1 MRPWFKVSSRNEKPV
16 RHELYLQCLLSCLVE
31 RITVFMTSLVFCSHV
46 SCVTGCLHST
56 VVYCT
61 QHEIITHGLYSC
73 SEINLMTSD
82 VIWQNQKK
90 MCDPFSSTATTDYTQ
105 WSSDLL
111 TSDLLTWNVP
121 PCIKRMVLDQELIS
135 CTYVHL
141 SLLRTCCPW
150 SFLVLITLQISIL
163 LSYNFKPAIIV
174 FYAL

>member
-16 RHELYLQCLLSCLVE
+16 GHELYLQCLLSCLVE

-82 VIWQNQKK
+82 LIWQNQKK

-121 PCIKRMVLDQELIS
+121 PCIKRMVLDQGLKWGHIWVFSEL
-135 CTYVHL
+135 VALDHF
-141 SLLRTCCPW
+141 W
-150 SFLVLITLQISIL
+150 S
-163 LSYNFKPAIIV
+163 
-174 FYAL
+174 

>member
-1 MRPWFKVSSRNEKPV
+1 MRPWFKVSSCNEKPV
-16 RHELYLQCLLSCLVE
+16 GHELYLQCLLSCLVE

-46 SCVTGCLHST
+46 SCVTGCLHSP

-121 PCIKRMVLDQELIS
+121 PCINRMVLDQGHIWVFSELVALDHFWS
-135 CTYVHL
+135 W
-141 SLLRTCCPW
+141 LLCK
-150 SFLVLITLQISIL
+150 S
-163 LSYNFKPAIIV
+163 V
-174 FYAL
+174 FYYLMTLNQQL